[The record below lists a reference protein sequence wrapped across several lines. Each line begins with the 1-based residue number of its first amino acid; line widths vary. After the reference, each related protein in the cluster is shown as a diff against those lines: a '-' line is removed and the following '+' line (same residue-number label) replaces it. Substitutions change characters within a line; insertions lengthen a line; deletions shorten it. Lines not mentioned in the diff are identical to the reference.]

1 MTRKLV
7 KTGNSDALIIT
18 KEMKEHLGV
27 KETVAVYYRGD
38 EIVLKRPR
46 MTLEEAEARTDAKFR
61 EVYEDLAK

>member
-27 KETVAVYYRGD
+27 RETVAVYYRGD
-38 EIVLKRPR
+38 EIVIKRPSDFELAKEESLKRFGPAYR
-46 MTLEEAEARTDAKFR
+46 KLAE
-61 EVYEDLAK
+61 